1 MGRSRKEILEQC
13 QKVKELYCN
22 GYTIKEIAASIGMS
36 KESVYNSFTIMGIS
50 LKKSL
55 IDESNLVYADNR
67 VKLEKVVLHGK
78 WEVKNGVTFR
88 KNTICTDI
96 TPIFAPR

>member
-13 QKVKELYCN
+13 QKVKELYCK

-50 LKKSL
+50 IKKPL
-55 IDESNLVYADNR
+55 IDERNLV
-67 VKLEKVVLHGK
+67 LHSEKTLFALISHQFMHQGK
-78 WEVKNGVTFR
+78 RIWEK
-88 KNTICTDI
+88 
-96 TPIFAPR
+96 